1 MPNRAS
7 DLVLTRLIAPGY
19 APGFLTS
26 PAAVADAALPPG
38 FTLLEVIYGTD
49 FKGLFGQEVV
59 PYGIVVKEGSS
70 GQVVVAIR
78 GTDSVLEWLEDGWA
92 VPEPWPFAATGGR
105 THKGFTD
112 VYQTLTAGGQPLQGY
127 LEALGGLIVVTG
139 HSLGAALANLLA
151 AALGTACRSCTTFEG
166 PRVGDV
172 AFCNWMDDRLAAFWR
187 YVIIGD
193 VVPHVPPEALGYSH
207 AGTEIEL
214 DPAGVIPLTLDPK
227 VYLESHHQLSS
238 VQELLS
244 AP

>member
-49 FKGLFGQEVV
+49 FKGLPGQTVT
-59 PYGIVVKEGSS
+59 PYGTVSTGPD
-70 GQVVVAIR
+70 GQTYVALR
-78 GTDSVLEWLEDGWA
+78 GTDSAEEWLSDGWA

-151 AALGTACRSCTTFEG
+151 AALGWGMWPSATGWTIGWRPSGGTSSSATWSRTFPRRPWGTPTPGLRS
-166 PRVGDV
+166 
-172 AFCNWMDDRLAAFWR
+172 
-187 YVIIGD
+187 
-193 VVPHVPPEALGYSH
+193 
-207 AGTEIEL
+207 
-214 DPAGVIPLTLDPK
+214 
-227 VYLESHHQLSS
+227 SS
-238 VQELLS
+238 TRPGS
-244 AP
+244 SP